1 MISLVCQS
9 RSAETQL
16 SRYGHF
22 ENRVA
27 LPLLGTSRR
36 SRVNDNSLQRQRRR
50 DSVFTEEPLSIRI
63 MSQVWDDQTIT
74 SRADLLVLL
83 ALADFA
89 NDSNNMK
96 FTKSIE
102 TSDLKLFGS
111 LEEAQRH
118 EIKLVF
124 GNPTDET
131 AAFGIKEIADTLF
144 EQRDKV
150 LDILTTTERSRP
162 SARKINGGRKKRAA
176 QAVATEAKA

>member
-1 MISLVCQS
+1 MVKPKL
-9 RSAETQL
+9 
-16 SRYGHF
+16 
-22 ENRVA
+22 N
-27 LPLLGTSRR
+27 LGPKSYR
-36 SRVNDNSLQRQRRR
+36 
-50 DSVFTEEPLSIRI
+50 FK
-63 MSQVWDDQTIT
+63 
-74 SRADLLVLL
+74 
-83 ALADFA
+83 
-89 NDSNNMK
+89 SNNMK

-144 EQRDKV
+144 EQRDKI

-176 QAVATEAKA
+176 QAAQAVTAEAMK